1 MAVPSTRF
9 VSVANHSETNY
20 QIDDDGKADG
30 RMKRAEQQRK
40 RIICSRYYTFTE
52 PAPPTIPLTKEVN
65 TKKISI

>member
-1 MAVPSTRF
+1 MEMEKLMER
-9 VSVANHSETNY
+9 
-20 QIDDDGKADG
+20 
-30 RMKRAEQQRK
+30 KRTEQQRK